1 MNPWISSGFHF
12 LLCSAL
18 VLGVL
23 FSETRTQQLAILG
36 TLVIVFFG
44 IRYNRGCFV
53 TALETAEGKPS
64 LTELGKAL
72 YLRDWNSVANPI
84 FEEILVANLLFLQ
97 ILRILAC
104 SILPIK
110 ELFQA

>member
-1 MNPWISSGFHF
+1 MNPWISTGFHF

-23 FSETRTQQLAILG
+23 FSETRTQQLAILA

-44 IRYNRGCFV
+44 IRFNRGCFV
-53 TALETAEGKPS
+53 TAWEGAEGKPS

-72 YLRDWNSVANPI
+72 YLRNWDSVPNPV

-97 ILRILAC
+97 ILRILAN
-104 SILPIK
+104 SVLPIK

>member
-1 MNPWISSGFHF
+1 MNPWISTGFHF

-44 IRYNRGCFV
+44 VRFNRGCFV
-53 TALETAEGKPS
+53 TALETSEDKPS

-72 YLRDWNSVANPI
+72 YLRDWNSVTNPV